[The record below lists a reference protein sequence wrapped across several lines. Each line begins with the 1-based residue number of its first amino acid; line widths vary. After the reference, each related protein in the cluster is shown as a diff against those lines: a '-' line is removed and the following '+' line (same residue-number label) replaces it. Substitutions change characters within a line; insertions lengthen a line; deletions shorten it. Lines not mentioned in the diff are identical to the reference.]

1 MPDKSCRTCGGEL
14 IKWSTCSKC
23 KKTIQKICR
32 TCSGKT
38 VEEIHNHHVYLEPY
52 ITTKKERLATV
63 QSFSEVPPKK
73 KEKRHVNPIAISIII
88 AGIIVLAILITN
100 YAVFSDS
107 FAQNQI
113 KQSQSESI
121 VSAPSLYTS
130 IQHTPTPDTPK
141 STLPQY
147 TQTNTNP
154 GDPSYTYNNCLGVS
168 DGTQLTV
175 TCPTEHGVP
184 YKAVVKTPTELILQL
199 ESDVF
204 NLRELSITEHS
215 DSISIQY
222 AKKMYEAKYMNG

>member
-23 KKTIQKICR
+23 KKTTQKICR
-32 TCSGKT
+32 TCSEKT

-73 KEKRHVNPIAISIII
+73 KEKRHVSPIAISIII
-88 AGIIVLAILITN
+88 AGIIILAISVTN
-100 YAVFSDS
+100 YVVFSDS
-107 FAQNQI
+107 FAQDQLKHSSPEKTI
-113 KQSQSESI
+113 
-121 VSAPSLYTS
+121 SATSLDTP
-130 IQHTPTPDTPK
+130 IQNVPIQGSPK
-141 STLPQY
+141 STPVQDI
-147 TQTNTNP
+147 QTSAKSENP
-154 GDPSYTYNNCLGVS
+154 PYTYNNCLGVS

-175 TCPTEHGVP
+175 TCPTEQGIP
-184 YKAVVKTPTELILQL
+184 YKAVVKIPTELITHL

-204 NLRELSITEHS
+204 NLRELSITEHT

-222 AKKMYEAKYMNG
+222 AKKMYEAKFIN